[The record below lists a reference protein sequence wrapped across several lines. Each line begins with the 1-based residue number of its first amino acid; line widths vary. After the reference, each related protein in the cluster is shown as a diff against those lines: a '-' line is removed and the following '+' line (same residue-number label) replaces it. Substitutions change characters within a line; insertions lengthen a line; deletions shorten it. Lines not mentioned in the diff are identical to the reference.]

1 MQCPFCGGADSQV
14 KDSRSA
20 EEGGA
25 IRRRRECSHCHARFT
40 TFERIQLRELSVVK
54 RSGARQSFDRAKLT
68 RAVKTAARKRPVAD
82 EAIDA
87 LISDIAREL
96 EASGEAEVTT
106 EDLGARVMAAL
117 KGLDHVAY
125 VRFASVYRN
134 FSTVQDFEA
143 FVEELGRTLPPADPR

>member
-20 EEGGA
+20 EDGGA
-25 IRRRRECSHCHARFT
+25 IRRRRECNHCHARFT
-40 TFERIQLRELSVVK
+40 TFERVQLRELSVVK

-68 RAVKTAARKRPVAD
+68 RAIRTAARKRPVPD

-87 LISDIAREL
+87 LISEIAREL

-106 EDLGARVMAAL
+106 ADLGARVMAAL

-134 FSTVQDFEA
+134 FSTAQDFEA

>member
-20 EEGGA
+20 EDGGA
-25 IRRRRECSHCHARFT
+25 IRRRRECAHCRARFT
-40 TFERIQLRELSVVK
+40 TFERVQLRELTVLK

-68 RAVKTAARKRPVAD
+68 RAITTAARKRPISD

-87 LISDIAREL
+87 LISEIARDL

-106 EDLGARVMAAL
+106 EALGARVMEAL
-117 KGLDHVAY
+117 RGLDHVAY
-125 VRFASVYRN
+125 VRFASVYRD
-134 FSTVQDFEA
+134 FRTARDFEA
-143 FVEELGRTLPPADPR
+143 FVEELGRSLPHPDER